1 MSGHALQ
8 TVLWL
13 QAVERPRQ
21 QIMAAATGD
30 PGFSKLQFP
39 HSNSA
44 FDIGLGHELTQK
56 KMND

>member
-8 TVLWL
+8 MVLWL
-13 QAVERPRQ
+13 QEVERPRQ

-30 PGFSKLQFP
+30 PGSKLQFP